1 MQVPT
6 LAPPTNHPTSSPS
19 LSVQP
24 PCVCDCAARIVSC
37 YCIHPPSQPA
47 GKAMR
52 GPVQT
57 YLNRGQA
64 CGGLSADHQPSC
76 AQHVI
81 TSRPLTTHDTRFSI
95 SGLATS
101 PAPQTPPSQLTCEE
115 DQSRSEKVSDPPQ
128 EPTQRRRIRSGRDG
142 TNVVVVAGGLSAC
155 GCCLCR
161 IHAPTEGSNY
171 ARPHYRLLLSRTRF
185 RDLPE
190 DAVPTDADDGTVVE
204 EAAGFGRDLRSDVD
218 DPFEKRHRQRMLVSN
233 LAALLSGLKDRN
245 EASMRMPSLRFG
257 K

>member
-1 MQVPT
+1 MTVDCVYKQLVPH
-6 LAPPTNHPTSSPS
+6 PTNHPTTSPS

-81 TSRPLTTHDTRFSI
+81 TSRPLTTYDTRFSI

-101 PAPQTPPSQLTCEE
+101 PAPQTSLHNSP
-115 DQSRSEKVSDPPQ
+115 
-128 EPTQRRRIRSGRDG
+128 
-142 TNVVVVAGGLSAC
+142 
-155 GCCLCR
+155 
-161 IHAPTEGSNY
+161 
-171 ARPHYRLLLSRTRF
+171 ARRTRAEV
-185 RDLPE
+185 RRCPTHLKNQLKE
-190 DAVPTDADDGTVVE
+190 DA
-204 EAAGFGRDLRSDVD
+204 
-218 DPFEKRHRQRMLVSN
+218 
-233 LAALLSGLKDRN
+233 
-245 EASMRMPSLRFG
+245 
-257 K
+257 